1 MYYNMTSVLCFFGIL
16 PTRHVGSWF
25 LDHGLNLNPSALNG
39 DILTTGPPPGKS
51 FLSITFNEKYF
62 LFNLLYSTGN

>member
-39 DILTTGPPPGKS
+39 DILTTGPPPGNPFS
-51 FLSITFNEKYF
+51 Q
-62 LFNLLYSTGN
+62 